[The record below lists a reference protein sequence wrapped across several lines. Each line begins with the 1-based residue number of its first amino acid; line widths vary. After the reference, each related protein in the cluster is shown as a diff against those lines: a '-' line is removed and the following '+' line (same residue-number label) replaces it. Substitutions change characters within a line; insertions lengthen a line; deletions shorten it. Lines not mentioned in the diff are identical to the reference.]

1 MVPQYMFVHLFL
13 VSITKALRNK
23 LNYTIFPKSVYVCV
37 YVLGRSEVPFGEVFS
52 ITGLEIGSIEIDSLI

>member
-23 LNYTIFPKSVYVCV
+23 LNYSIFPRSVYVFV
-37 YVLGRSEVPFGEVFS
+37 GVFS
-52 ITGLEIGSIEIDSLI
+52 ISGFEINSIEIDSLI